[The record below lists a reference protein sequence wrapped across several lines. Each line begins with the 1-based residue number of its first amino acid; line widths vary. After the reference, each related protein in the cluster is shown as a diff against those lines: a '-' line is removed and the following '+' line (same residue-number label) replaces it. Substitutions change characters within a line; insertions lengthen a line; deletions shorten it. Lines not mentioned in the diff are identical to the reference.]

1 MALAE
6 EPESYNG
13 SKVMVYDHSGAV
25 VVCFRLPK
33 NINLPRNNIVIG
45 V

>member
-25 VVCFRLPK
+25 AVC
-33 NINLPRNNIVIG
+33 G
-45 V
+45 Y